1 MMCIPL
7 NINAYSTNAKA
18 VVLMD
23 MDSKRVIY
31 SKNPHYTQSVAS
43 ISKIMT
49 AIVAI
54 ENGKLNKEV
63 IVGDEVLK
71 AYGSALYLK
80 VGEQIKLQDLIYG
93 LMLRSGNDAA
103 LVIAK
108 EVAGSEKKFVEL
120 MNEKAKKL
128 NMEDTIFRNPHGL
141 DKEDGGNLSSAY
153 DMAILMSY
161 AMKNKEF
168 QEIVKTKKH
177 KIKTNKNVYMWKN
190 KNKLLFNYK
199 YTIGGKTGFTEKAR
213 RTLATAAS
221 YNDLN
226 LAVITIQ
233 DSTDFKDHQMLYEQ
247 AFDSY
252 ESYEILKKGNI
263 SILGENYYNDSEL
276 YIKNNFK
283 YPLTLSEKETLIL
296 KFRIEKKKKIKS
308 GDKVGFVEVTVGN
321 KKVHSEDIYVKTIKK
336 EKKFLKKLGKFF
348 DDNF

>member
-1 MMCIPL
+1 
-7 NINAYSTNAKA
+7 
-18 VVLMD
+18 
-23 MDSKRVIY
+23 
-31 SKNPHYTQSVAS
+31 
-43 ISKIMT
+43 
-49 AIVAI
+49 
-54 ENGKLNKEV
+54 
-63 IVGDEVLK
+63 
-71 AYGSALYLK
+71 
-80 VGEQIKLQDLIYG
+80 
-93 LMLRSGNDAA
+93 
-103 LVIAK
+103 
-108 EVAGSEKKFVEL
+108 

-128 NMEDTIFRNPHGL
+128 NMENTIFRNPHGL

-247 AFDSY
+247 AFESY
-252 ESYEILKKGNI
+252 DSYEILKQGNI

-296 KFRIEKKKKIKS
+296 KFKIEKKKKIKS

-321 KKVHSEDIYVKTIKK
+321 KKVHSEDIYVKKIKS